1 MSFSLIIGPMFSGKT
16 TELVRLCK
24 RYDAVGKKVLI
35 CNSNKDTR
43 NGLHKVS
50 THDGQ
55 TLEAKS
61 IDMVTVHW
69 FRNCIKDRYDVV
81 AFDEGQFFENLRDV
95 VEYLMNQGKDVIV
108 AGLSGDANIGGWD
121 TILKLLPLASNIIH
135 TKAICVKCH
144 ADAPYTKRLK
154 PAEDRVDIGA
164 SDKYMAVCY
173 KCYNI

>member
-1 MSFSLIIGPMFSGKT
+1 MFSGKT
-16 TELVRLCK
+16 TELVRRCK

-43 NGLHKVS
+43 NGLHNVT

-69 FRNCIKDRYDVV
+69 FRTCIKDRYDVI
-81 AFDEGQFFENLRDV
+81 AFDESQFFENLREV
-95 VEYLMNQGKDVIV
+95 VEYLMKHDKHVIV
-108 AGLSGDANIGGWD
+108 AGLSGDSNIGGWD
-121 TILKLLPLASNIIH
+121 TILGLIPLATNIVH

-144 ADAPYTKRLK
+144 AEAPYTKRLK
-154 PAEDRVDIGA
+154 AEGGRINIGA
-164 SDKYMAVCY
+164 SEKYMAVCF
-173 KCYNI
+173 KCYYT